1 MATKAKR
8 TVRRRGDEP
17 GVRLMA
23 GNAAPARRNVGA
35 QAQASACGNTLARE
49 PVPGLRRRLDAPLR
63 GIRRH
68 HRHGAA
74 YRCKPAGATFQGAGA
89 AAT

>member
-1 MATKAKR
+1 MATKAMR
-8 TVRRRGDEP
+8 TVRRRSDDP

-35 QAQASACGNTLARE
+35 RAQVSACGNAMAKE
-49 PVPGLRRRLDAPLR
+49 PVLGPRSRADAQLR
-63 GIRRH
+63 GIPRH

-74 YRCKPAGATFQGAGA
+74 DRCKPAGATFQGAGA